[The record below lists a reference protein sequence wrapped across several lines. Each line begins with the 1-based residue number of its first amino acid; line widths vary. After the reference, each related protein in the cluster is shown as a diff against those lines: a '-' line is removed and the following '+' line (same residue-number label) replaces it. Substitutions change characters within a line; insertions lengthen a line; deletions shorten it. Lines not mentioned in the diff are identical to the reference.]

1 MLTRLA
7 GAVDLLLALPLPLLV
22 IGTWLALAH

>member
-7 GAVDLLLALPLPLLV
+7 GAVDLLLALALPLMV